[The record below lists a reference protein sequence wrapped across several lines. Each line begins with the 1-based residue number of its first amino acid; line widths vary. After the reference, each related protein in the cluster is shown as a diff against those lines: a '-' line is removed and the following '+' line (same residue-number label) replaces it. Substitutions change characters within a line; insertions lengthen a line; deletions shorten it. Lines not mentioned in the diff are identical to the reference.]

1 MFVARQLQKMLKV
14 KEEEFLI
21 LGILMLANDDI
32 HQQMLQLVEQ
42 YQQADAEE
50 ETHKVKL
57 QTLARELALS
67 KYAFEEIQVEDLVK
81 IFKKT
86 WKNDIPYAHIQQTVI
101 TFKLDLLK
109 CGMMESSY
117 SKIELYLISIF
128 QPF

>member
-1 MFVARQLQKMLKV
+1 MLKV

-21 LGILMLANDDI
+21 LGILMLANDPI
-32 HQQMLQLVEQ
+32 HEHMLSLVES
-42 YQQADAEE
+42 YRLADQED
-50 ETHKVKL
+50 ETGKVKL
-57 QTLARELALS
+57 STLARELAYS

-81 IFKKT
+81 LFKKT
-86 WKNDIPYAHIQQTVI
+86 WKNDIPYAHIQNTVI

-128 QPF
+128 